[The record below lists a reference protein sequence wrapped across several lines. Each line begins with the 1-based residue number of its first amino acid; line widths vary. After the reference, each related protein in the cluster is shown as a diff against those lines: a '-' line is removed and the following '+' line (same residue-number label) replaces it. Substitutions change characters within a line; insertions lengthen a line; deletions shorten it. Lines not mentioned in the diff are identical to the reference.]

1 MSRSAGCFHRREA
14 STWDRREASASPRR
28 GGFSLIELLLVVMVL
43 GILAAMVTP
52 ELAGSRQE
60 ALLRA
65 AARQLVGTFRLA
77 YSQAVTT
84 QQTVTFL

>member
-1 MSRSAGCFHRREA
+1 
-14 STWDRREASASPRR
+14 
-28 GGFSLIELLLVVMVL
+28 MVL